1 MVYVRKNIV
10 GKDIYVQVVKS
21 ERIKG
26 KPVQEFLC
34 SLGEINKL
42 INKLQEMKN
51 EWRIKIFAKE

>member
-10 GKDIYVQVVKS
+10 GKVTYVQVVESK
-21 ERIKG
+21 RING
-26 KPVQEFLC
+26 KPIQEFLC

-51 EWRIKIFAKE
+51 E

>member
-51 EWRIKIFAKE
+51 E